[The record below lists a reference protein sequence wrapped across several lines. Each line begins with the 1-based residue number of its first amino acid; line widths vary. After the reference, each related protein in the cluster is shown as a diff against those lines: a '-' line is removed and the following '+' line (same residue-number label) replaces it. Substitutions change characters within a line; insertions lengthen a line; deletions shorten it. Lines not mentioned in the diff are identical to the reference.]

1 MTHLPLIDACLNFLS
16 FIFLVQGYR
25 YIKQKNEIMHKK
37 CMISALVTSGLFLAV
52 YLFYHYHVG
61 SVKFP
66 ELGWIK
72 TVYLIILIPH
82 IILAVVMLPF
92 IFLTFYHAF
101 KDHRELHKK
110 WARIT
115 FPIWVY
121 VSLSG
126 VTVYLMLYHM
136 APLLIE

>member
-1 MTHLPLIDACLNFLS
+1 
-16 FIFLVQGYR
+16 
-25 YIKQKNEIMHKK
+25 
-37 CMISALVTSGLFLAV
+37 
-52 YLFYHYHVG
+52 VG